1 MKKLFPRLLA
11 AAAATACLGVSH
23 ATVLTFDGLAES
35 PFAPNM
41 PFVGDGDE
49 FYESGHYLYAFSNDA
64 GSQPGDLVGAI
75 IDGTE
80 AGDTCLGLVCPTDN
94 STSFYALLNDGVLV
108 VGRNDGNP
116 LKMLGLS
123 ASFIAASG
131 DVVPTTAGALRAQ
144 GITPGGASLT
154 STVFLPGPVGG
165 QYSFSDYSFSDAFT
179 STEFAYVY
187 LFGFA
192 CDATGNCSAFT
203 TNKAQFAIDNISVVP
218 EPAQWLL
225 MGLGLAA
232 LGAVVRRR
240 QPAA

>member
-1 MKKLFPRLLA
+1 MKKLFPRLFA
-11 AAAATACLGVSH
+11 AAAATACMGASH

-35 PFAPNM
+35 PYAPNM

-64 GSQPGDLVGAI
+64 ASQPGDLVGAI

-80 AGDTCLGLVCPTDN
+80 AADTCLGLVCPTDN
-94 STSFYALLNDGVLV
+94 STSFYALLNDSVLI
-108 VGRNDGNP
+108 VGRNDGSP

-131 DVVPTTAGALRAQ
+131 DVVPPTAGALRAL

-192 CDATGNCSAFT
+192 CDAGGGCSAFS

-240 QPAA
+240 HAAA